1 MRFREFKLLET
12 LNTTISADHL
22 DGLKDVI
29 ARRIRSLPD
38 DQTTAKALKDI
49 EDLLQHLGSGGRI
62 GSIGKEL
69 ADVKDSAVDDAK
81 KVLGRLVLSIAEE
94 LNASPEQK
102 EEFFRLWKADQI
114 VNVETIIDPENR
126 GVSLNFNDV
135 FNGYSSNPLMTE
147 FINEVMTVA
156 ELGMGRGEFGLNV
169 LSKSITVSKGGKKE
183 ETEDGGSKK
192 GDLQFIIGGKTYQI
206 ELKTEQG
213 GAARFGD
220 QEVRPAEGFE
230 AAAVALNNYVKK
242 HKLYKGIGFT
252 LSGSGMNL
260 NQAIQFHQALT
271 PADRSTFL
279 GMVRKCL
286 TLIFGN
292 LKSGRKDHLMRL
304 KRNINEIM
312 DAIEVGRGGQAAQAY
327 SQASFNFYMSRKHDD
342 GVLYTNLNNKTFV
355 YYDDAAQLLAAGLR
369 FHASTPY
376 ISATKDPVRAVY
388 PQISV
393 QSTTFGGE
401 KAQKGLKQLSKGKN
415 PFDDPE
421 FASKIQN
428 WTAALAAPRGVKNK
442 NTLNK
447 ISIRVVQ
454 LMGQK
459 MPTDQIITTLELEF
473 PELAVKV
480 KTTPKLTPRAP
491 AKVSAPAPA
500 GSVPK
505 TMAPTP
511 QQPAQTQPA
520 PTATV

>member
-94 LNASPEQK
+94 LNVSPEQK

-242 HKLYKGIGFT
+242 HKLYK
-252 LSGSGMNL
+252 
-260 NQAIQFHQALT
+260 
-271 PADRSTFL
+271 
-279 GMVRKCL
+279 
-286 TLIFGN
+286 
-292 LKSGRKDHLMRL
+292 
-304 KRNINEIM
+304 
-312 DAIEVGRGGQAAQAY
+312 Y
-327 SQASFNFYMSRKHDD
+327 NF
-342 GVLYTNLNNKTFV
+342 
-355 YYDDAAQLLAAGLR
+355 
-369 FHASTPY
+369 
-376 ISATKDPVRAVY
+376 
-388 PQISV
+388 
-393 QSTTFGGE
+393 
-401 KAQKGLKQLSKGKN
+401 
-415 PFDDPE
+415 
-421 FASKIQN
+421 
-428 WTAALAAPRGVKNK
+428 
-442 NTLNK
+442 
-447 ISIRVVQ
+447 IRH
-454 LMGQK
+454 
-459 MPTDQIITTLELEF
+459 
-473 PELAVKV
+473 
-480 KTTPKLTPRAP
+480 
-491 AKVSAPAPA
+491 
-500 GSVPK
+500 
-505 TMAPTP
+505 
-511 QQPAQTQPA
+511 
-520 PTATV
+520 